1 MSKINYRAKMCDD
14 ILESPKATI
23 IFGVIAILF
32 GLLFAFVLTGDT
44 EPVSRNDAVTYEGEF
59 EKYREGKNW
68 STIYFTDGREYDL
81 YPHTLSEE
89 VVEQLEA
96 LPKGTRL
103 YLAVNP
109 NTSYVAEI
117 RTEHEEILN
126 FETTQKEIDD
136 YQIGYVIIGVV
147 VALGGV
153 FLIWYACV
161 TMRHEKEQEKKKQK
175 QKKNSAS
182 KTPLRPAEGRARI
195 LLEVQKG
202 EYSICYRR
210 SKRTNELVI
219 NGEVWDEYT
228 AVIEFPHCLSAVVD
242 GNKIEA
248 GCSDDNYSYISFNGR
263 WIKEKKRWI

>member
-1 MSKINYRAKMCDD
+1 MSKTNYRAKMLDD

-23 IFGVIAILF
+23 IFGVITILF
-32 GLLFAFVLTGDT
+32 GLLFAFVITGNTD
-44 EPVSRNDAVTYEGEF
+44 PVSRNDALAYEGEF

-68 STIYFTDGREYDL
+68 STIYFTDGTEYDL
-81 YPHTLSEE
+81 YPHTLSGE

-117 RTEHEEILN
+117 RTEDGEILN

-175 QKKNSAS
+175 RIVPQKLLFA
-182 KTPLRPAEGRARI
+182 PPRGGRASCWKCKKGSTASATAAASAQTSLSSTVRYGMNTRLLLSFRI
-195 LLEVQKG
+195 ASVPLLTATKSRQGAV
-202 EYSICYRR
+202 
-210 SKRTNELVI
+210 TTVI
-219 NGEVWDEYT
+219 ATSLLT
-228 AVIEFPHCLSAVVD
+228 AV
-242 GNKIEA
+242 G
-248 GCSDDNYSYISFNGR
+248 
-263 WIKEKKRWI
+263 